1 MNLDLG
7 KYVDIKTNFG
17 MKHYFGQEQY
27 KHILIHFLNSL
38 FLGER
43 TIPNL
48 QYRPTE
54 QDADYS
60 KERGVLFDLY
70 CIDDNGAHFI
80 IEMQQYNQDFF
91 KDRALYY
98 SARLINKLIPKGK
111 EGNSYELPVVYFIAI
126 LTFNFSENNG
136 LGHLHDVILFDRLQQ
151 TVFYEKLNYKL
162 IILPKFLK
170 KETELE
176 TDLDYWLFLFQ
187 NLGKLTYAP
196 DFLDK
201 HIFQLIFEIGEIAKL
216 NKEDRMAYEILFKNK
231 RDERSILATA
241 KE

>member
-111 EGNSYELPVVYFIAI
+111 EGNSYELPVVYFIG
-126 LTFNFSENNG
+126 FFSY
-136 LGHLHDVILFDRLQQ
+136 F
-151 TVFYEKLNYKL
+151 F
-162 IILPKFLK
+162 
-170 KETELE
+170 
-176 TDLDYWLFLFQ
+176 
-187 NLGKLTYAP
+187 
-196 DFLDK
+196 
-201 HIFQLIFEIGEIAKL
+201 IASL
-216 NKEDRMAYEILFKNK
+216 MC
-231 RDERSILATA
+231 
-241 KE
+241 